1 MVSTINRGM
10 LIGVLV
16 LIAAAGRCGPGDPP
30 VPHGDSGPTAAGSAV
45 AGSDTALARDALE
58 RYWEHLSA
66 GEWDDAAGLFGGDW
80 RETAAHWV
88 EPEVADSLSTTGFLA
103 RMCGGMLVCDL
114 TLREVLRAEVGEGG
128 DVLLEVELARP
139 DGTRFEL
146 GPCCGEEGPPTTAFT
161 YHLQRT
167 GGEFRVME
175 LPIYVP

>member
-1 MVSTINRGM
+1 MVSTITRGM

-88 EPEVADSLSTTGFLA
+88 EPEVADTLSTAGFLA

-114 TLREVLRAEVGEGG
+114 TLRGSC
-128 DVLLEVELARP
+128 ARRSGRGAP
-139 DGTRFEL
+139 SSWRSSSP
-146 GPCCGEEGPPTTAFT
+146 GPMEAASSWVPAAARRGRRPRRSPTTSSA
-161 YHLQRT
+161 
-167 GGEFRVME
+167 RVASSG
-175 LPIYVP
+175 